1 MALEINENNF
11 NEIINSE
18 KPVLVDF
25 WAQWCGPC
33 KMLLPTIEELS
44 SELVDKITITKC
56 NVDENPNIAE
66 KFGIMSIPALLIFK
80 KGELVEQRV
89 GGSSKQNL
97 INWIDSVIK

>member
-1 MALEINENNF
+1 MVLEINENNF
-11 NEIINSE
+11 NETINSE

-33 KMLLPTIEELS
+33 RMLLPTIEELS
-44 SELVDKITITKC
+44 SELVDKITISKC

-80 KGELVEQRV
+80 NGELIEQRV

-97 INWIDSVIK
+97 ITWIDSVIK

>member
-11 NEIINSE
+11 DSIINSE

-33 KMLLPTIEELS
+33 RMLLPIIEELS
-44 SELVDKITITKC
+44 IELANSIVVYKC
-56 NVDENPNIAE
+56 NVDENPNLAE
-66 KFGIMSIPALLIFK
+66 KFGIMSIPSLLIFK
-80 KGELVEQRV
+80 NGKLLEQKT

-97 INWIDSVIK
+97 IDWINNVIK